1 MPIKIGIGQDS
12 HRLIKENPAQK
23 PLMLGGIHILSEYA
37 LEGNSDADVI
47 LHAICNAISS
57 ISGTVVLGPVTDR
70 MCLEQ
75 GITDSTRYIAEA
87 LKTLTTY
94 TITHVAVTIECRMPK
109 LNPHIDAMRQKI
121 AELLA
126 IKTADV
132 GITATTGE
140 GLTAFGQGEGIQ
152 AFVALTTVRKE
163 LLDMFHY
170 YQK

>member
-12 HRLIKENPAQK
+12 HRLLKENSSNK
-23 PLMLGGIHILSEYA
+23 PLMLGGIHIPSEYA
-37 LEGNSDADVI
+37 LEGNSDADVV

-75 GITDSTRYIAEA
+75 GITDSAQYISET

-94 TITHVAVTIECRMPK
+94 TITHIAITIECKVPK
-109 LNPHIDAMRQKI
+109 INPHIDSMRQKT
-121 AELLA
+121 AELLHIEKA
-126 IKTADV
+126 GV
-132 GITATTGE
+132 GITATSGE
-140 GLTAFGQGEGIQ
+140 ELTAFGQGEGIQ
-152 AFVALTTVRKE
+152 AFVVITTVRKE
-163 LLDMFHY
+163 LLDMFRY